1 MKIPESVVTKALKAL
16 DQWTNHFMIIGN
28 GKDET
33 PRWAQLLPRRYG
45 EFEGEFVL
53 KSTQKDLYYEL
64 DLTPAEQRYLSLMNT
79 DERWNQWREIRT
91 KHLIENYKT
100 INPY

>member
-16 DQWTNHFMIIGN
+16 DQWANHFMLIGN

-64 DLTPAEQRYLSLMNT
+64 DLTPAEQRYLSLMDTN
-79 DERWNQWREIRT
+79 ERWNQWREIRT